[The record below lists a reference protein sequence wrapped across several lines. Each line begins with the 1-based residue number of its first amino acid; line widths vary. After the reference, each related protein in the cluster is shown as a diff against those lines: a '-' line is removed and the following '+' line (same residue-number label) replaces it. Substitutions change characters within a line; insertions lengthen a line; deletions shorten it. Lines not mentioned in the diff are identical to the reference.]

1 MTLPLWM
8 ANKNKIM
15 FKKIFFLFVFLA
27 AGFAAFSQDFPP
39 KPNTLVTDYTNSLT
53 TDEKAQLEAK
63 LVAFDDTSSNQVA
76 IVLMHSVGD
85 NDIAEYGV
93 QLGRKWGIGQK
104 AHNNGVLIL
113 AAMDQH
119 KITIQV
125 AYGLEGALPDAVASQ
140 IIENDI
146 KPAFRNN
153 TYYAGLDA
161 AVNDIIKYTKG
172 EYKADKKAANN
183 NGDNAGGGGIAI
195 LMIIVIVVL
204 ILIFRNRGGGGQII
218 GGRGGASPFW
228 WFLAGDILGG
238 SGRGGG
244 WGGGSGGG
252 GSGGGFGG
260 FGGGSFGGGG
270 ASGSW

>member
-1 MTLPLWM
+1 
-8 ANKNKIM
+8 M
-15 FKKIFFLFVFLA
+15 FKKIFFLFVFLSA
-27 AGFAAFSQDFPP
+27 VVLALSQDIPP
-39 KPNTLVTDYTNSLT
+39 KPNTLVTDYTNSL
-53 TDEKAQLEAK
+53 DANSKRELESK
-63 LVAFDDTSSNQVA
+63 LVAYDDTSSTQIA

-85 NDIAEYGV
+85 NDIEAYGV
-93 QLGRKWGIGQK
+93 KLGRAWGIGQK
-104 AHNNGVLIL
+104 GKNNGILIL

-119 KITIQV
+119 KVTIQV
-125 AYGLEGALPDAVASQ
+125 AYGLEGALPDITAHQ

-146 KPAFRNN
+146 KPNFRNN
-153 TYYAGLDA
+153 NYYTGLNT
-161 AVNDIIKYTKG
+161 AVDDIIKYTKG
-172 EYKADKKAANN
+172 EYRADKKAVNN
-183 NGDNAGGGGIAI
+183 DNSGGGGGIVVLI
-195 LMIIVIVVL
+195 IIVIVVL

-228 WFLAGDILGG
+228 WFLAGDMLGG

-252 GSGGGFGG
+252 FGGGSGGGGFGG